1 MAYQVVILQQNRV
14 CKIAVANLG
23 ANKTP
28 TGLKRVGKCV
38 GVLAELQATYNKELK
53 VTELSGNHTVV
64 SATKDKNIMLQQL
77 LEANVFGHIDD
88 REHTCFQDIKKN
100 IMSSIKEKSLHR
112 WMKEKV
118 HLIRN
123 KIYC

>member
-64 SATKDKNIMLQQL
+64 SATKDKNIMLQQPMCL
-77 LEANVFGHIDD
+77 VTSTTESILVFKTSRRTLCHQLRRKVYIDG
-88 REHTCFQDIKKN
+88 
-100 IMSSIKEKSLHR
+100 
-112 WMKEKV
+112 
-118 HLIRN
+118 
-123 KIYC
+123 